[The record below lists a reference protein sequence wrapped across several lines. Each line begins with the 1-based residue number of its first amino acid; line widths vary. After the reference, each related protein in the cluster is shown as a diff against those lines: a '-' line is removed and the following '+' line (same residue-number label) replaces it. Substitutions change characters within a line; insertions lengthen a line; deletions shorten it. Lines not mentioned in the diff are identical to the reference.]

1 LSRLP
6 IIAAAIVLL
15 ASVCLLSCAGS
26 GKIPAADLR
35 AGNVT
40 GVYRVHLQGDGA
52 ESRKFRLLLF
62 AAEPDRLH
70 AEALSAVGSTE
81 LIVDGGGG
89 RISISIVRERLSYVG
104 DADAAAMEKVIGI
117 ALTLEQLVRILLT
130 GEESLES
137 FEMERQPR
145 RGGGLPSWLKIS
157 SEGRSAEFK
166 LKRLRPM
173 RARAEL
179 LGTGAAPERMK
190 VLPLEELEALQLPGS

>member
-1 LSRLP
+1 LSRSRAFAVAT
-6 IIAAAIVLL
+6 ILL
-15 ASVCLLSCAGS
+15 ATACLLSCAGRS
-26 GKIPAADLR
+26 EISLTDLQG
-35 AGNVT
+35 GNVM
-40 GVYRVHLQGDGA
+40 GVYRVVLQGEET

-70 AEALSAVGSTE
+70 AEALSAVGATE

-89 RISISIVRERLSYVG
+89 RITISIVREGVSYVG
-104 DADAAAMEKVIGI
+104 EADPEAMKKVLGV
-117 ALTLEQLVRILLT
+117 ALSLEDLVRMLLT
-130 GEESLES
+130 GGEGSS
-137 FEMERQPR
+137 GFRMERSPAS
-145 RGGGLPSWLKIS
+145 GGLLPTWLKIS

-173 RARAEL
+173 RGRAEL

>member
-1 LSRLP
+1 MSRLP
-6 IIAAAIVLL
+6 FIAAPILL

-40 GVYRVHLQGDGA
+40 GVYRVLLQADGA

-89 RISISIVRERLSYVG
+89 RISISMVRERISYVG
-104 DADAAAMEKVIGI
+104 DADPQAMEKVLGV
-117 ALTLEQLVRILLT
+117 ALSLEDLVRILLT
-130 GEESLES
+130 GEESGEG
-137 FEMERQPR
+137 FRMERRPAS
-145 RGGGLPSWLKIS
+145 GGLLPDWLKIS
-157 SEGRSAEFK
+157 AEGRSAEFK

-173 RARAEL
+173 RGRPEL

-190 VLPLEELEALQLPGS
+190 VLPLEELEALELPGS

>member
-1 LSRLP
+1 LSRFP
-6 IIAAAIVLL
+6 FSAAATLLL
-15 ASVCLLSCAGS
+15 AAACLLSCAGS
-26 GKIPAADLR
+26 GKIPASDLR

-40 GVYRVHLQGDGA
+40 GLYRVLLQADGA

-89 RISISIVRERLSYVG
+89 RISISIVRERISYVG
-104 DADAAAMEKVIGI
+104 DADPEAMEKILGI
-117 ALTLEQLVRILLT
+117 ALSLEQLVRALLT
-130 GEESLES
+130 GEQSVGS
-137 FEMERQPR
+137 FEMERNPKH
-145 RGGGLPSWLKIS
+145 GSGLPSWLKIS

-173 RARAEL
+173 RGRAEL

-190 VLPLEELEALQLPGS
+190 VLPLEELEALELPGS